1 MSAST
6 RRNEPHTYVIDRN
19 WMKLPD
25 DVELGIIG
33 GVAVDSQ
40 DTVYVFHRGKGPI
53 ASFGSNGEFLNAFG
67 DDQIDDPHGISVGG
81 DDVLYVVDRDGH
93 QVFRYSREGEIL
105 LRLGARGQPS
115 FEAPFNH
122 PTDAFEGSG
131 GEVYVSDGYG
141 NSRVHKFSS
150 DGAHLMSWG
159 RFGTSPG
166 EFSVP
171 HGICLDAQGR
181 VYVAD
186 RDNHRIQIFTA
197 DGQYISQWNGF
208 YRPTDVQI
216 DRNGAVYVSDLA
228 GRLSVFDQD
237 GILLGRARAGQ
248 TGKGDRAHGIC
259 VDSRGIVYIAL
270 ASTNVVEKYVP
281 SGN

>member
-1 MSAST
+1 MSATSS
-6 RRNEPHTYVIDRN
+6 RKEPYSYVIDRD
-19 WMKLPD
+19 WMKLPEEM
-25 DVELGIIG
+25 ELGIIG
-33 GVAVDSQ
+33 GVAVDSE
-40 DTVYVFHRGKGPI
+40 DNVYLFHRGKGPI
-53 ASFGSNGEFLNAFG
+53 ASFSSDGAFLNAFG
-67 DDQIDDPHGISVGG
+67 DDDIEDPHGISVGA

-93 QVFRYSREGEIL
+93 QIFRYSQGGEIL
-105 LRLGARGQPS
+105 LRLGSRGQAS

-131 GEVYVSDGYG
+131 GEIYVSDGYG

-159 RFGTSPG
+159 RSGTGPG

-171 HGICLDAQGR
+171 HGICVDTQGR

-186 RDNHRIQIFTA
+186 RDNHRVQIFTG
-197 DGQYISQWNGF
+197 DGQYLSEWNGY

-228 GRLSVFDQD
+228 GRISVYDQD
-237 GILLGRARAGQ
+237 GNLLGRVRVGQ
-248 TGKGDRAHGIC
+248 TGKGDRAHGVC
-259 VDSRGIVYIAL
+259 VNSKGIVYVAL
-270 ASTNVVEKYVP
+270 ASTDVVEKYIP
-281 SGN
+281 RN